1 VMPAVE
7 GYANQPRL
15 EGRFKQVVGA
25 AK

>member
-1 VMPAVE
+1 MPAVY

-15 EGRFKQVVGA
+15 EGRFLQVVGR

>member
-1 VMPAVE
+1 MPAVE

-15 EGRFKQVVGA
+15 EGRFMQVVGR